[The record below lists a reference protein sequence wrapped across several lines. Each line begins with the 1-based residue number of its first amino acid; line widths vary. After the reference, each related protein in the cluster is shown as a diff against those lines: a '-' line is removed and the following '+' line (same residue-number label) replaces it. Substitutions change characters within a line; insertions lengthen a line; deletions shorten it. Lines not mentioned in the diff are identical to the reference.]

1 MTITEGRV
9 SAFTDDALGRDDMVG
24 LLERLER
31 REVSAAELHA
41 AATGRAHAVNA
52 ELNAV
57 MCWVDEPAVG
67 VATDGAL
74 AGVPTVVKDN
84 EALAGYPT
92 SDGSNATSTRPA
104 AASSP
109 WVAHA
114 LALGL
119 SPVAKTALSE
129 FGLTATTETLRNGA
143 TRNPWNVARSTGG
156 SSGGTAALVAAGVVP
171 FGHGN
176 DGGGSIRIPA
186 SCCGLVGLKPTRG
199 RLPDIAVPVPV
210 DITVQGVLTRTVRDT
225 ARYYAEAERT
235 YPVADLPPIGLVEGP
250 SATRLRVGL
259 VTVPPM
265 GLPVSDEAV
274 AAVQSTADLLST
286 LGHEIVEVA
295 HPVDDS
301 FGPDFLRY
309 WGLLAGLIRVAGLV
323 DRRSGFDGS
332 RIEPF
337 TRDCERWPATTSRS
351 TTRATSCSHRCSLTN
366 RRCWAT
372 WAQTSS
378 HEPTC
383 SGSCATCRSRR
394 CRTSPAPLPSRCP
407 PDWVVRGCLSGF
419 SSQPRSD
426 TSDACSSLR
435 SSSKPPHRGTRSPTD
450 PIRQQRKADD
460 VTLSRSRAAGV
471 RRGGRRAMQ
480 P

>member
-274 AAVQSTADLLST
+274 AAVQSTADLLSA

-337 TRDCERWPATTSRS
+337 TRELASVAREQAPLMPGTLRRL
-351 TTRATSCSHRCSLTN
+351 RALARDHESVYDSCDVLLSPVL
-366 RRCWAT
+366 A
-372 WAQTSS
+372 
-378 HEPTC
+378 HEPPLLGYLGPDVEPRTHLLRVLRYVSFTPLQNV
-383 SGSCATCRSRR
+383 SGSPAISVPSGLGGAGMPLGVQLAAPFGHERR
-394 CRTSPAPLPSRCP
+394 LLELAFELEAAAPWNTL
-407 PDWVVRGCLSGF
+407 
-419 SSQPRSD
+419 
-426 TSDACSSLR
+426 
-435 SSSKPPHRGTRSPTD
+435 
-450 PIRQQRKADD
+450 AD
-460 VTLSRSRAAGV
+460 
-471 RRGGRRAMQ
+471 
-480 P
+480 

>member
-1 MTITEGRV
+1 MAITEGRV

-274 AAVQSTADLLST
+274 AAVQSTADLLSA

-337 TRDCERWPATTSRS
+337 TRELASVAREQAPLLPGTLRRL
-351 TTRATSCSHRCSLTN
+351 RALARDHESVYDSCDVLLSPVL
-366 RRCWAT
+366 A
-372 WAQTSS
+372 
-378 HEPTC
+378 HEPPLLGYLGPDVEPRTHLLRVLRYVSFTPLQNV
-383 SGSCATCRSRR
+383 SGSPAISVPSGLGGAGMPLGVQLAAPFGHERR
-394 CRTSPAPLPSRCP
+394 LLELAFELEAAAPWNTL
-407 PDWVVRGCLSGF
+407 
-419 SSQPRSD
+419 
-426 TSDACSSLR
+426 
-435 SSSKPPHRGTRSPTD
+435 
-450 PIRQQRKADD
+450 AD
-460 VTLSRSRAAGV
+460 
-471 RRGGRRAMQ
+471 
-480 P
+480 

>member
-1 MTITEGRV
+1 MAITEGRV

-84 EALAGYPT
+84 EALAGHPT
-92 SDGSNATSTRPA
+92 SDGSSATSTRPA

-114 LALGL
+114 LTLGL

-171 FGHGN
+171 LGHGN

-274 AAVQSTADLLST
+274 AAVQSTADLLSA

-337 TRDCERWPATTSRS
+337 TRELASVAREQAPLLPGTLRRL
-351 TTRATSCSHRCSLTN
+351 RALARDHESVYDSCDVLLSPVL
-366 RRCWAT
+366 A
-372 WAQTSS
+372 
-378 HEPTC
+378 HEPPLLGYLGPDVEPRTHLLRVLRYVSFTPLQNV
-383 SGSCATCRSRR
+383 SGSPAISVPSGLGGAGMPLGVQLAAPFGHERR
-394 CRTSPAPLPSRCP
+394 LLELAFELEAAAPWNTL
-407 PDWVVRGCLSGF
+407 
-419 SSQPRSD
+419 
-426 TSDACSSLR
+426 
-435 SSSKPPHRGTRSPTD
+435 
-450 PIRQQRKADD
+450 AD
-460 VTLSRSRAAGV
+460 
-471 RRGGRRAMQ
+471 
-480 P
+480 

>member
-265 GLPVSDEAV
+265 GLPVSGEAV
-274 AAVQSTADLLST
+274 AAVQSTADLLSA

-337 TRDCERWPATTSRS
+337 TRELASVAREQAPLMPGTLRRL
-351 TTRATSCSHRCSLTN
+351 RALARDHESVYDSCDVLLSPVL
-366 RRCWAT
+366 A
-372 WAQTSS
+372 
-378 HEPTC
+378 HEPPLLGYLGPDVEPRTHLLRVLRYVSFTPLQNV
-383 SGSCATCRSRR
+383 SGSPAISVPSGLGGAGMPLGVQLAAPFGHERR
-394 CRTSPAPLPSRCP
+394 LLELAFELEAAAPWNTL
-407 PDWVVRGCLSGF
+407 
-419 SSQPRSD
+419 
-426 TSDACSSLR
+426 
-435 SSSKPPHRGTRSPTD
+435 
-450 PIRQQRKADD
+450 AD
-460 VTLSRSRAAGV
+460 
-471 RRGGRRAMQ
+471 
-480 P
+480 

>member
-67 VATDGAL
+67 VAADGGL

-171 FGHGN
+171 LGHGN

-265 GLPVSDEAV
+265 GLPVSGEAV
-274 AAVQSTADLLST
+274 AAVQSTADLLSA

-337 TRDCERWPATTSRS
+337 TRELASVAREQAPLLPGTLRRL
-351 TTRATSCSHRCSLTN
+351 RALARDHESVYDSCDVLLSPVL
-366 RRCWAT
+366 A
-372 WAQTSS
+372 
-378 HEPTC
+378 HEPPLLGYLGPDVEPRTHLLRVLRYVSFTPLQNV
-383 SGSCATCRSRR
+383 SGSPAISVPSGLGGAGMPLGVQLAAPFGHERR
-394 CRTSPAPLPSRCP
+394 LLELAFELEAAAPWNTL
-407 PDWVVRGCLSGF
+407 
-419 SSQPRSD
+419 
-426 TSDACSSLR
+426 
-435 SSSKPPHRGTRSPTD
+435 
-450 PIRQQRKADD
+450 AD
-460 VTLSRSRAAGV
+460 
-471 RRGGRRAMQ
+471 
-480 P
+480 

>member
-84 EALAGYPT
+84 EALAGHPT
-92 SDGSNATSTRPA
+92 SDGSSATSTRPA

-114 LALGL
+114 LTLGL

-171 FGHGN
+171 LGHGN

-274 AAVQSTADLLST
+274 AAVQSTADLLSA

-337 TRDCERWPATTSRS
+337 TRELASVAREQAPLMPGTLRRL
-351 TTRATSCSHRCSLTN
+351 RALARDHESVYDSCDVLLSPVL
-366 RRCWAT
+366 A
-372 WAQTSS
+372 
-378 HEPTC
+378 HEPPLLGYLGPDVEPRTHLLRVLRYVSFTPLQNV
-383 SGSCATCRSRR
+383 SGSPAISVPSGLGGAGMPLGVQLAAPFGHERR
-394 CRTSPAPLPSRCP
+394 LLELAFELEAAAPWNTL
-407 PDWVVRGCLSGF
+407 
-419 SSQPRSD
+419 
-426 TSDACSSLR
+426 
-435 SSSKPPHRGTRSPTD
+435 
-450 PIRQQRKADD
+450 AD
-460 VTLSRSRAAGV
+460 
-471 RRGGRRAMQ
+471 
-480 P
+480 